1 MDRLVMIDIAWQ
13 RRTRLQSDRQQQ
25 SLVFWGMWLLT
36 MGIFFSVAGFFHQ
49 YYMTEMAPA
58 IAALFGIGLVTM
70 WQDYRR
76 AGWRGWL
83 LPLALIV
90 TVAEQIYILTSY
102 PAWGQ
107 WMIPLMVVLCALAV
121 GVLVSARIAPLLRV
135 KAPSTRFLVPALGA
149 GVLALMLAPTM
160 WAGIPVLTST
170 QADTLVAGPSQGN
183 GIGGNF
189 AGGRDGNARANWER
203 FHYLEANQGT
213 AKFLVAVP
221 SSNAADGI
229 ILATNKPVMALGGFS
244 GSDPILTTT
253 QLASLVKNGTVRFF
267 LLNSFNGGGQ
277 IPPQN
282 LDRIPEQFRNRLRNG
297 AAGFGGGQQNA
308 LTAWVTQHCSTVPAS
323 LWQSASTN
331 S

>member
-1 MDRLVMIDIAWQ
+1 
-13 RRTRLQSDRQQQ
+13 
-25 SLVFWGMWLLT
+25 
-36 MGIFFSVAGFFHQ
+36 VAGFFHQ

-76 AGWRGWL
+76 PGWRGWL
-83 LPLALIV
+83 LPLALIA
-90 TVAEQIYILTSY
+90 TVAEQVYILTSY

-121 GVLVSARIAPLLRV
+121 GVLLSARIAPLLRV

-149 GVLALMLAPTM
+149 GVLALMLAPTV

-189 AGGRDGNARANWER
+189 AGGRDGNASANSALFR
-203 FHYLEANQGT
+203 YLEANQGT

-221 SSNAADGI
+221 SSNTADGI

-253 QLASLVKNGTVRFF
+253 QLASLVKSGTVRFF

-277 IPPQN
+277 IPPQI
-282 LDRIPEQFRNRLRNG
+282 LDRIPQQFRNPPQGGFR
-297 AAGFGGGQQNA
+297 GFGGQQSA
-308 LTAWVTQHCSTVPAS
+308 LSTWVTQHCKTVPTS
-323 LWQSASTN
+323 LWQSSSTSAGSSGFGRGAAN
-331 S
+331 QLYDCATTH